1 MAEMVSRIVDLNKL
15 GKTLLSGPTSGK
27 DVAVQSDLTKV
38 VKLEII
44 ANEKMLIT
52 SSFFVGLL
60 SKVDVKESQISHKG
74 FSNQTQCEFKRALKR
89 L

>member
-1 MAEMVSRIVDLNKL
+1 MAELVSRIIDLNKF
-15 GKTLLSGPTSGK
+15 GKTLMSGPTSGK
-27 DVAVQSDLTKV
+27 EVADQSGLTKL

-52 SSFFVGLL
+52 SSFFYGLL
-60 SKVDVKESQISHKG
+60 SKINIKESQISYKG